1 MRTSWTIRAFLFTLR
16 PSKTNAAVRRL
27 YGVDRVLLLRRHGA
41 GERLGGRDAGRAGS
55 DEQEY
60 RAGEPHNP

>member
-1 MRTSWTIRAFLFTLR
+1 MVI
-16 PSKTNAAVRRL
+16 
-27 YGVDRVLLLRRHGA
+27 LRRHGA

-60 RAGEPHNP
+60 RAGAPHNILITETAAGSCFSRERVSAG